1 MIIIP
6 GSARLSWETSYAVSL
21 LTEMTSLAAP
31 LSPQS
36 QENGNGRDA
45 VNFLSGIH
53 ESLNPLSTDKPLG
66 RMDLCPVFTQAGQPT
81 RPCSVH

>member
-1 MIIIP
+1 MAQA
-6 GSARLSWETSYAVSL
+6 ARETSFAESL
-21 LTEMTSLAAP
+21 LAEMTYLAAP

-36 QENGNGRDA
+36 QENGKGRDA

-53 ESLNPLSTDKPLG
+53 KSLNPLSTDKPLG

-81 RPCSVH
+81 RPCSVP